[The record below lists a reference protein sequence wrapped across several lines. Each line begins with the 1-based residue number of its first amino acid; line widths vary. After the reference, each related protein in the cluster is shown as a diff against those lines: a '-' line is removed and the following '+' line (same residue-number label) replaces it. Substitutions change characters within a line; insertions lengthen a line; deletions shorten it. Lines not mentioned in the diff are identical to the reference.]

1 MSTLNLHPQK
11 IDSINTRK
19 LTKYASWC
27 DMKMG
32 TAKEEVRVRGLRN
45 TIKDYQRLKEELG
58 KARCRVSRS
67 QFSRGMGFMSYI
79 IETIIDEDYILL
91 WFKRLLWMV

>member
-1 MSTLNLHPQK
+1 MACGTRSRTINDSKKNL
-11 IDSINTRK
+11 
-19 LTKYASWC
+19 
-27 DMKMG
+27 
-32 TAKEEVRVRGLRN
+32 AKRAAESV
-45 TIKDYQRLKEELG
+45 
-58 KARCRVSRS
+58 CS